1 MSALAGKLLDDIAGS
16 LISPSQA
23 GSGEQQ
29 ALEELHYRHLMANL
43 VDAIVWVM
51 GQVEGAWQWVQVPAQ
66 EIGADLI
73 KATSDQDAMWTRLT
87 DTILPRSLAH
97 VVGYVFSTGI
107 VPLRQRLDKD
117 ESDIRFLQ
125 GWRGQIDNWRKTT
138 VDPTLQDWRDFHHW
152 FDANAAPALTTLID
166 WLRRPGDFAKW
177 AVPVLAAPLFGWLV
191 NTAPDAVVDAVTAKL
206 VDSTPDVWR
215 HVEAAAV
222 TLLNTEQ

>member
-1 MSALAGKLLDDIAGS
+1 VSALAARLLDDLAGS
-16 LISPSQA
+16 LVSPSQA

-51 GQVEGAWQWVQVPAQ
+51 GQVEGAWKWVQVPAQ

-73 KATSDQDAMWTRLT
+73 KATADQDAMWTRLT
-87 DTILPRSLAH
+87 DTILPQSLAH
-97 VVGYVFSTGI
+97 AIGYVFSTGI

-125 GWRGQIDNWRKTT
+125 GWRGQVDSWRKTQ

-152 FDANAAPALTTLID
+152 FNVNAAPPLTTLSD
-166 WLRRPGDFAKW
+166 WLKRPGDFAKW
-177 AVPVLAAPLFGWLV
+177 AVPVLGAPLFGWLV
-191 NTAPDAVVDAVTAKL
+191 NTAPDTVVDAVTAKL
-206 VDSTPDVWR
+206 VDSSPDVWR

-222 TLLNTEQ
+222 HILNTPQ